1 VTVADL
7 HPEDLLEREA
17 GGKLGEAERARL
29 QAHLTRCATCRFE
42 RLLRADFVAELE
54 ADEAPDALAGLSA
67 RPSRVAVPARPRRVR
82 RVLWSRARVAWLV
95 AAATLLVG
103 GVAAATGMTRHIW
116 SQPVEL
122 TKEDPAPVSEVKKP
136 KNGRAAP
143 RVEAP
148 HEVPSQA
155 QEQPAPVAV
164 NPPPAQTA
172 APLPP
177 SATPAPIAAHAASHL
192 SEMVPAPADLLDA
205 ESGARRQGDYE
216 RVVSLHRQLVSRFP
230 GSREAQVSRA
240 IVGRLLLDRG
250 NPADALSSF
259 DGYLGSG
266 SGALEEEAM
275 VGRATAL
282 ERLGRR
288 DEASRAWG
296 DLLASFPESPYAA
309 HARTRLGGGPSGN

>member
-17 GGKLGEAERARL
+17 GGKLGEAERDRL
-29 QAHLTRCATCRFE
+29 QAHLARCATCRFE

-54 ADEAPDALAGLSA
+54 ADEAPEALVGLSA
-67 RPSRVAVPARPRRVR
+67 GQPRVAVPVRRER

-103 GVAAATGMTRHIW
+103 GVAAATGVTRRIW
-116 SQPVEL
+116 SPPPEL

-136 KNGRAAP
+136 KNVRVAP

-148 HEVPSQA
+148 PEARSQA
-155 QEQPAPVAV
+155 QEQPAPVVAV
-164 NPPPAQTA
+164 NPPPAETA

-177 SATPAPIAAHAASHL
+177 SATPSPMAVHAASHL
-192 SEMVPAPADLLDA
+192 FEMVPADLLDA
-205 ESGARRQGDYE
+205 ESDARRHGDYE

-240 IVGRLLLDRG
+240 TVGRLLLDRG

-275 VGRATAL
+275 VGRATSL

-296 DLLASFPESPYAA
+296 DLLATFPESPYAA
-309 HARTRLGGGPSGN
+309 HARTRLGGPSGN